1 MIVVGI
7 QLSKNTY
14 VRICVLEKGQ
24 LIKAKRRVTKC
35 LQQNLHNLLTSLSFK
50 LNRTSNEKKPTKQN
64 KTKQTKNTM
73 CYQKS
78 KGTVVTSRCH
88 GSKNLDHNK
97 PWSFKHGRKK
107 NDMCEFWGNDCTH
120 DQEQNGSPSAFCQWF
135 ENENDRQAVSRK
147 IVEIQKF
154 CFHGNVAFLLSLRK
168 GSIRV
173 RNQRKL
179 TTCTEI

>member
-1 MIVVGI
+1 MFTAKPSQPVNLPEFQTKSYI
-7 QLSKNTY
+7 
-14 VRICVLEKGQ
+14 KG
-24 LIKAKRRVTKC
+24 KETNK
-35 LQQNLHNLLTSLSFK
+35 
-50 LNRTSNEKKPTKQN
+50 TKQN
-64 KTKQTKNTM
+64 K
-73 CYQKS
+73 QKIQCS
-78 KGTVVTSRCH
+78 VRNRKEPLLRLVAMVA
-88 GSKNLDHNK
+88 KLLDHNK

-168 GSIRV
+168 GTIRV
-173 RNQRKL
+173 GN
-179 TTCTEI
+179 